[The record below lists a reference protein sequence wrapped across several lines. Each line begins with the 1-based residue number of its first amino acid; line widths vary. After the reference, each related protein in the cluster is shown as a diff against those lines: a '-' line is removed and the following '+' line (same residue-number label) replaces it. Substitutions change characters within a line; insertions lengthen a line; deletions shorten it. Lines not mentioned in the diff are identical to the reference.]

1 MEHTTMRAIL
11 CKEYGP
17 ADKLVIDDVES
28 PEAKGRGVK
37 VKVKAAGLNF
47 PDTLIIEGKYQLK
60 PSMPFSP
67 GGEMSGEV
75 IEVGEKV
82 TRFKPG
88 DRVAG
93 LTGYGAF
100 AEEVIVPEQNI
111 LPIPDAMSD
120 EKAAA
125 FSMVYGT
132 SYYALKQRANI
143 QPGET
148 LLVLGASGGVGLA
161 TVELGKAMG
170 AKVIAAASSAEKLA
184 IAKDAGADELI
195 NYTEEPLKEAVKK
208 LTNSKGVDVIYD
220 PVGGDFTEQAL
231 RAMAWNGRHLIIGF
245 AAGDIPQIPANLTLL
260 KGCSV
265 VGVFWGSFT
274 QREPEN
280 SAKNMMELLQMFS
293 EGKIDPRIS
302 QVFEFEDY
310 EKALGALTG
319 RTATGKIVL
328 KVGS

>member
-1 MEHTTMRAIL
+1 MKAIL

-17 ADKLVIDDVES
+17 AEKLVIEDVAS
-28 PEAKGRGVK
+28 PEVKGHGVK
-37 VKVKAAGLNF
+37 IRVRAAGLNF
-47 PDTLIIEGKYQLK
+47 PDTLIIENKYQLK
-60 PSMPFSP
+60 PSLPFSP
-67 GGEMSGEV
+67 GGEMAGEV

-100 AEEVIVPEQNI
+100 AEEIVAPEQNL
-111 LPIPDAMSD
+111 LPIPDAMPD

-170 AKVIAAASSAEKLA
+170 AHVIAAASSAEKLA
-184 IAKDAGADELI
+184 VAKAAGADDLI

-208 LTNSKGVDVIYD
+208 LTKSKGVDVIYD
-220 PVGGDFTEQAL
+220 PVGGEFTEQAL

-245 AAGDIPQIPANLTLL
+245 AAGDIPKIPANLTLL

-274 QREPEN
+274 QREPQA
-280 SAKNMMELLQMFS
+280 SAQNMMELMKLYAD
-293 EGKIDPRIS
+293 GKIDPKIS
-302 QVFEFEDY
+302 EVFEFEDY
-310 EKALGALTG
+310 AKALGALTE
-319 RTATGKIVL
+319 RRATGKVVL
-328 KVGS
+328 KVG

>member
-1 MEHTTMRAIL
+1 MRAIL

-17 ADKLVIDDVES
+17 ANTLVIEDIPS
-28 PEAKGRGVK
+28 PEVKGRGVK
-37 VKVKAAGLNF
+37 VRVKAAGLNF

-60 PSMPFSP
+60 PTMPFSP

-75 IEVGEKV
+75 MEVGEKV

-111 LPIPDAMSD
+111 LPIPESMSD

-161 TVELGKAMG
+161 TIELGKAMG
-170 AKVIAAASSAEKLA
+170 AKVIAAASTAEKLA
-184 IAKDAGADELI
+184 VAKAAGADELI

-208 LTNSKGVDVIYD
+208 LTNSNGVDVVYD

-245 AAGDIPQIPANLTLL
+245 AAGDIPKIPANLALL

-265 VGVFWGSFT
+265 IGVFWGSFT

-280 SAKNMMELLQMFS
+280 SAKNMMELLQMYS
-293 EGKIDPRIS
+293 EGKIDPKIS

>member
-1 MEHTTMRAIL
+1 MRAIL

-17 ADKLVIDDVES
+17 ANTLVIEDIPS
-28 PEAKGRGVK
+28 PEVKGRGVK
-37 VKVKAAGLNF
+37 VRVKAAGLNF

-60 PSMPFSP
+60 PTMPFSP

-75 IEVGEKV
+75 MEVGEKV

-111 LPIPDAMSD
+111 LPIPESMSD

-161 TVELGKAMG
+161 TIELGKAMG
-170 AKVIAAASSAEKLA
+170 AKVIAAASTAEKLA
-184 IAKDAGADELI
+184 VAKAAGADELI

-208 LTNSKGVDVIYD
+208 LTNSNGVDVVYD

-245 AAGDIPQIPANLTLL
+245 AAGDIPKIPANLALL

-265 VGVFWGSFT
+265 IGVFWGSFT

-280 SAKNMMELLQMFS
+280 SAQNMMELLQMYS
-293 EGKIDPRIS
+293 EGKIDPKIS

>member
-1 MEHTTMRAIL
+1 MRAIL

-17 ADKLVIDDVES
+17 ANTLVIEDIPS
-28 PEAKGRGVK
+28 PEVKGRGVK
-37 VKVKAAGLNF
+37 VRVKAAGLNF

-60 PSMPFSP
+60 PTMPFSP

-75 IEVGEKV
+75 MEVGEKV

-111 LPIPDAMSD
+111 LRVPESMSD

-161 TVELGKAMG
+161 TIELGKAMG
-170 AKVIAAASSAEKLA
+170 AKVIAAASTAEKLA
-184 IAKDAGADELI
+184 VAKAAGADELI

-208 LTNSKGVDVIYD
+208 LTNSNGVDVVYD

-245 AAGDIPQIPANLTLL
+245 AAGDIPKIPANLALL

-265 VGVFWGSFT
+265 IGVFWGSFT

-280 SAKNMMELLQMFS
+280 SAKNMMELLQMYS
-293 EGKIDPRIS
+293 EGKIDPKIS

>member
-1 MEHTTMRAIL
+1 MRAIL

-17 ADKLVIDDVES
+17 ADTLVIEDVKS

-37 VKVKAAGLNF
+37 IRVKAAGLNF
-47 PDTLIIEGKYQLK
+47 PDTLIIEGKYQFK
-60 PSMPFSP
+60 PTMPFSP

-75 IEVGEKV
+75 VAVGDKV
-82 TRFKPG
+82 SRFKVG

-93 LTGYGAF
+93 LTGFGAF
-100 AEEVIVPEQNI
+100 AEEVVIAEDNLLPVPAN
-111 LPIPDAMSD
+111 MSD

-125 FSMVYGT
+125 FTMVYGT

-170 AKVIAAASSAEKLA
+170 ARVIAAASSAEKLEV
-184 IAKDAGADELI
+184 AKAAGADEVI
-195 NYTEEPLKEAVKK
+195 NYTEEPMKDTVKK
-208 LTNSKGVDVIYD
+208 LTGGKGVDVIYD

-245 AAGDIPQIPANLTLL
+245 AAGDIPKIPANLTLL

-265 VGVFWGSFT
+265 VGVFWGNFT
-274 QREPEN
+274 RMEPEA
-280 SAKNMMELLQMFS
+280 STKNMMELLALYEQ
-293 EGKIDPRIS
+293 GKIDPKVS
-302 QVFEFEDY
+302 EVYEFEDY
-310 EKALGALTG
+310 VNALNALTE
-319 RTATGKIVL
+319 RRAKGKVVL
-328 KVGS
+328 KVSG

>member
-1 MEHTTMRAIL
+1 MRAIL

>member
-1 MEHTTMRAIL
+1 MRAIL

-17 ADKLVIDDVES
+17 ADKLVIEDVES
-28 PEAKGRGVK
+28 PVVRGRGVR

-60 PSMPFSP
+60 PTMPFSP
-67 GGEMSGEV
+67 GGEMAGEV
-75 IEVGEKV
+75 VEVGDKV
-82 TRFKPG
+82 TRFKVG

-100 AEEVIVPEQNI
+100 AEEVVVSEHNLLPVPDGMTDEQ
-111 LPIPDAMSD
+111 
-120 EKAAA
+120 AAA

-143 QPGET
+143 QPGES

-170 AKVIAAASSAEKLA
+170 AHVIAAASTDEKLA
-184 IAKDAGADELI
+184 VAKEAGADELI
-195 NYTEEPLKEAVKK
+195 NYANEPLKEAVKK
-208 LTNSKGVDVIYD
+208 LTHSKGVDVVYD

-231 RAMAWNGRHLIIGF
+231 RAMAWNGRHLVIGF
-245 AAGDIPQIPANLTLL
+245 AAGDIPKVPANLTLL
-260 KGCSV
+260 KGCSL

-280 SAKNMMELLQMFS
+280 SAQNMMELMKLFS
-293 EGKIDPRIS
+293 EGKINPKIS
-302 QVFEFEDY
+302 HVYEFEEY

>member
-1 MEHTTMRAIL
+1 MRAIL

-17 ADKLVIDDVES
+17 ADKLVIEDVPS
-28 PEAKGRGVK
+28 PEVKGRGVK
-37 VKVKAAGLNF
+37 VRVKAAGLNF

-60 PSMPFSP
+60 PTMPFSP

-75 IEVGEKV
+75 MEVGEKV

-93 LTGYGAF
+93 LTGFGAF
-100 AEEVIVPEQNI
+100 AEEVVVPEHNI

-161 TVELGKAMG
+161 TIELGKAMG
-170 AKVIAAASSAEKLA
+170 AKVIAAASTAEKLA
-184 IAKDAGADELI
+184 IAKEAGADELI

-245 AAGDIPQIPANLTLL
+245 AAGDIPKIPANLTLL

-280 SAKNMMELLQMFS
+280 SAKNMMELLQMFA
-293 EGKIDPRIS
+293 EGKIDPKIS

-319 RTATGKIVL
+319 RTATGKVVL

>member
-1 MEHTTMRAIL
+1 MKAIL
-11 CKEYGP
+11 CKECGP
-17 ADKLVIDDVES
+17 AEKLVIEDVPS
-28 PEAKGRGVK
+28 PEVKGHGVK
-37 VKVKAAGLNF
+37 VRVKAAGLNF

-60 PSMPFSP
+60 PNMPFSP

-75 IEVGEKV
+75 IGVGDKV
-82 TRFKPG
+82 SRFKVG

-100 AEEVIVPEQNI
+100 AEEVVVPEQNL
-111 LPIPDAMSD
+111 LPIPEGMSD

-125 FSMVYGT
+125 FTMVYAT
-132 SYYALKQRANI
+132 SYYALKQRANL

-170 AKVIAAASSAEKLA
+170 AKVIAAASSADKLA
-184 IAKDAGADELI
+184 VAKAAGADELI
-195 NYTEEPLKEAVKK
+195 NYSEEPLKDAVKK
-208 LTNSKGVDVIYD
+208 LTKSKGVDVIYD

-231 RAMAWNGRHLIIGF
+231 RAMAWNGRHLIVGF
-245 AAGDIPQIPANLTLL
+245 AAGEIPKIPANLTLL

-274 QREPEN
+274 QREPEA
-280 SAKNMMELLQMFS
+280 SAQNMMELMKLYA
-293 EGKIDPRIS
+293 EGKIDPQIS
-302 QVFEFEDY
+302 EVFEFEDY
-310 EKALGALTG
+310 AKALGALTE
-319 RTATGKIVL
+319 RRATGKVVL

>member
-1 MEHTTMRAIL
+1 MKAIL

-17 ADKLVIDDVES
+17 AETLVIEDVPS
-28 PEAKGRGVK
+28 PEVKGRGVK
-37 VKVKAAGLNF
+37 VRVKAAGLNF
-47 PDTLIIEGKYQLK
+47 PDTLIIENKYQLK
-60 PSMPFSP
+60 PSLPFSP
-67 GGEMSGEV
+67 GGEMAGDV
-75 IEVGEKV
+75 IEVGDKV
-82 TRFKPG
+82 TRFKVG

-100 AEEVIVPEQNI
+100 AEEVIVPEQNL
-111 LPIPDAMSD
+111 LPVPDGMSD

-125 FSMVYGT
+125 FTMVYGT
-132 SYYALKQRANI
+132 SYYALKQRGNL

-184 IAKDAGADELI
+184 VAKEAGADELI
-195 NYTEEPLKEAVKK
+195 NYTEEPLKDAVKK
-208 LTNSKGVDVIYD
+208 LTHSKGVDVIYD

-231 RAMAWNGRHLIIGF
+231 RAMGWNGRHLIIGF
-245 AAGDIPQIPANLTLL
+245 AAGDIPKIPANLTLL

-274 QREPEN
+274 QREPEA
-280 SAKNMMELLQMFS
+280 SAQNMMELMKLYS
-293 EGKIDPRIS
+293 EGKIDPKIS
-302 QVFEFEDY
+302 AVYDFENYAE
-310 EKALGALTG
+310 ALGALTG
-319 RTATGKIVL
+319 RKATGKVVL

>member
-1 MEHTTMRAIL
+1 MKAIL

-17 ADKLVIDDVES
+17 AEKLVIEDVAS
-28 PEAKGRGVK
+28 PEVKGRGVK
-37 VKVKAAGLNF
+37 VRVKAAGLNF

-60 PSMPFSP
+60 PNMPFSP
-67 GGEMSGEV
+67 GGEMAGEV
-75 IEVGEKV
+75 IEVGDKV
-82 TRFKPG
+82 TRFKAG

-93 LTGYGAF
+93 LTGYGSF
-100 AEEVIVPEQNI
+100 AEEVIVPEQNL
-111 LPIPDAMSD
+111 LPVPDGMSD

-125 FSMVYGT
+125 FTMVYGT
-132 SYYALKQRANI
+132 SYYALKQRGKL

-184 IAKDAGADELI
+184 IAKEAGADELI
-195 NYTEEPLKEAVKK
+195 NYTEEPLKDAVKK
-208 LTNSKGVDVIYD
+208 LTHSKGVDVIYD

-231 RAMAWNGRHLIIGF
+231 RGMAWNGRHLIIGF
-245 AAGDIPQIPANLTLL
+245 AAGDIPKIPANLTLL

-274 QREPEN
+274 QREPEA
-280 SAKNMMELLQMFS
+280 SAQNMMELMKLYA
-293 EGKIDPRIS
+293 EGRIDPKIS
-302 QVFEFEDY
+302 AVYDFEDY
-310 EKALGALTG
+310 AQALGALTE
-319 RTATGKIVL
+319 RKATGKVVL

>member
-1 MEHTTMRAIL
+1 MRAIL

-17 ADKLVIDDVES
+17 ANTLVIEDIPS
-28 PEAKGRGVK
+28 PEVKGRGVK
-37 VKVKAAGLNF
+37 VRVKAAGLNF

-60 PSMPFSP
+60 PTMPFSP

-75 IEVGEKV
+75 MEVGEKV

-111 LPIPDAMSD
+111 LRVPESMSD

-161 TVELGKAMG
+161 TIELGKAMG
-170 AKVIAAASSAEKLA
+170 AKVIAAASTAEKLA
-184 IAKDAGADELI
+184 VAKAAGADELI

-208 LTNSKGVDVIYD
+208 LTNSNGVDVVYD

-245 AAGDIPQIPANLTLL
+245 AAGDIPKIPANLALL

-265 VGVFWGSFT
+265 IGVFWGSFT

-280 SAKNMMELLQMFS
+280 SAQNMMELLQMYS
-293 EGKIDPRIS
+293 EGKIDPKIS

>member
-1 MEHTTMRAIL
+1 MKAIL

-17 ADKLVIDDVES
+17 AESLVIEDVPS
-28 PEAKGRGVK
+28 PDVKGRGVK
-37 VKVKAAGLNF
+37 VRVKAAGLNF

-60 PSMPFSP
+60 PNMPFSP
-67 GGEMSGEV
+67 GGEMAGEV

-93 LTGYGAF
+93 LTGYGSF
-100 AEEVIVPEQNI
+100 AEEVVVPEQNL
-111 LPIPDAMSD
+111 LPVPDGMSD

-125 FSMVYGT
+125 FTMVYGT
-132 SYYALKQRANI
+132 SYYALKQRANL
-143 QPGET
+143 QPGES

-170 AKVIAAASSAEKLA
+170 ARVIAAASSADKLA
-184 IAKDAGADELI
+184 IAKAAGADDLI
-195 NYTEEPLKEAVKK
+195 NYSEEPLKESVKN
-208 LTNSKGVDVIYD
+208 LTKGKGVDVIYD

-231 RAMAWNGRHLIIGF
+231 RAMGWNGRHLIIGF
-245 AAGDIPQIPANLTLL
+245 AAGEIPKVPANLTLL

-274 QREPEN
+274 QREPEA
-280 SAKNMMELLQMFS
+280 SAQNMMELMKLYS
-293 EGKIDPRIS
+293 EGKIDPKIS
-302 QVFEFEDY
+302 EVFEFDDY
-310 EKALGALTG
+310 AKALGALSE
-319 RTATGKIVL
+319 RRATGKVVL
-328 KVGS
+328 KVAH

>member
-1 MEHTTMRAIL
+1 MKAIL

-17 ADKLVIDDVES
+17 ADTLVIEDVPS

-37 VKVKAAGLNF
+37 VRVKAAGLNF

-60 PSMPFSP
+60 PNMPFSP
-67 GGEMSGEV
+67 GGEMAGEV
-75 IEVGEKV
+75 IEVGDKV
-82 TRFKPG
+82 TRFKVG

-100 AEEVIVPEQNI
+100 AEEVIVPEQNL
-111 LPIPDAMSD
+111 LPVPDGMSD

-125 FSMVYGT
+125 FTMVYGT
-132 SYYALKQRANI
+132 SYYALKQRGNL

-170 AKVIAAASSAEKLA
+170 AKVIAAASSPEKLA
-184 IAKDAGADELI
+184 VAKDAGADELI
-195 NYTEEPLKEAVKK
+195 NYTEEPLKDAVKK
-208 LTNSKGVDVIYD
+208 LTHSKGVDVIYD

-245 AAGDIPQIPANLTLL
+245 AAGDIPKIPANLTLL

-274 QREPEN
+274 QREPEA
-280 SAKNMMELLQMFS
+280 SAQNMMELMKLYS
-293 EGKIDPRIS
+293 EGKIDPKIS
-302 QVFEFEDY
+302 AVYEFEDY
-310 EKALGALTG
+310 AKALGALTE
-319 RTATGKIVL
+319 RKATGKVVL
-328 KVGS
+328 KVSS